1 MNNRSPSQ
9 YYAQMTDNQD
19 DQENE
24 ELEDI
29 EDESEDV
36 LELNDIFA

>member
-1 MNNRSPSQ
+1 MNYRSASQ
-9 YYAQMTDNQD
+9 YYAQMTENE
-19 DQENE
+19 ENE

>member
-1 MNNRSPSQ
+1 MNYRSASQ
-9 YYAQMTDNQD
+9 YYAQMTENQD
-19 DQENE
+19 DQESE

-29 EDESEDV
+29 EDASEDV